1 MLLDSAGRVQF
12 IEVVCLEDRGVTS
25 MLKFLAAAAS
35 GAAVATF
42 FVVMHADV
50 PYFAPR
56 PEEMFSAA
64 SGPFLLGAAAEIT
77 VTTVPSDK
85 WLVLTDAC
93 LGEPSIGDVDILE
106 RDSTGADTLK
116 VPAAL
121 WAQASASFVN
131 PMPQSIGH
139 SGGHGVTFRP
149 GTSVVLK
156 NTGFGTNSYGFMLVG
171 YFLEK

>member
-1 MLLDSAGRVQF
+1 
-12 IEVVCLEDRGVTS
+12 

-56 PEEMFSAA
+56 PEAMFSAA
-64 SGPFLLGAAAEIT
+64 SGPFSLGKSAEIT
-77 VTTVPSDK
+77 VTTVPIDK
-85 WLVLTDAC
+85 WLVLTDAS
-93 LGEPSIGDVDILE
+93 LGEQSPGDVDILE

-121 WAQASASFVN
+121 WAEIVASYVS
-131 PMPQSIGH
+131 PTPQSIGH

-156 NTGFGTNSYGFMLVG
+156 NTGYGTTSFGFLLVG

>member
-1 MLLDSAGRVQF
+1 
-12 IEVVCLEDRGVTS
+12 

-56 PEEMFSAA
+56 PEAMFSAA
-64 SGPFLLGAAAEIT
+64 SGPFSLGKSAEIT

-85 WLVLTDAC
+85 WLVLTDAS
-93 LGEPSIGDVDILE
+93 LGEQSPGDVDILE

-121 WAQASASFVN
+121 WAEIVASYVS
-131 PMPQSIGH
+131 PTPQSIGH

-156 NTGFGTNSYGFMLVG
+156 NTGYGTTSYGFLLVG
-171 YFLEK
+171 YFVEK